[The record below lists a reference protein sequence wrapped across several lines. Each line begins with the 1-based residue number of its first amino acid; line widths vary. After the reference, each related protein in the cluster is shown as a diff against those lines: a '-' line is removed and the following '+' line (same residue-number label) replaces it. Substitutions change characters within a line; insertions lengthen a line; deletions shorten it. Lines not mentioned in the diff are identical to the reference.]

1 MIKNGVRYSIF
12 RISRAYY
19 STRYNGQYFSRSP
32 LNYETLSKRLN
43 LFYKLYPPKKY
54 KESIPGGLFINYIKA
69 NRSLQRQNTRVN
81 SKIGFNTNQRSKS
94 TNFLDILTFSNNDM
108 EAKIQEVFNNY
119 SNETYIND
127 EIVKSYLLIEPRTR
141 NIHHLIKTV
150 RENFQRNLKKERV
163 NKSVVQTALNVLLTE
178 KDYYNC
184 FKLIDLTYCSEEYLK
199 FCKRVNYTSLGSILL
214 SSLAVTI
221 LEGFLLPSFPLFYL
235 VFLNLGVPLCIIW
248 YIMKVNLVTHL
259 GRVSW
264 RPYNN
269 FIYINSHQNEILAIN
284 KIITHFEE
292 HNEINIKNFHHSKV
306 RQISNLNIFHQ
317 NDYIIELP
325 NTNGLLPIDDKNV
338 SNEDSEILKLQGFI
352 RQEIRKRKMVLND
365 IQEELMFLEFWYTH
379 GENFEW
385 VEPDQDPA
393 EIIRLKITNNY
404 PKI

>member
-1 MIKNGVRYSIF
+1 MIKNGIRYSRF
-12 RISRAYY
+12 RLSRAYY
-19 STRYNGQYFSRSP
+19 STRYDENYFSRSP

-43 LFYKLYPPKKY
+43 LFYKLYPPKNY
-54 KESIPGGLFINYIKA
+54 NESIPGGLFINYIEA
-69 NRSLQRQNTRVN
+69 NRSLQRQNLRVN
-81 SKIGFNTNQRSKS
+81 SKIGFNSNQRNKGM
-94 TNFLDILTFSNNDM
+94 NFLDILSVSNNDM
-108 EAKIQEVFNNY
+108 ETKIQEVFNNY
-119 SNETYIND
+119 NDETYIDDN
-127 EIVKSYLLIEPRTR
+127 IVKSYLLIEPRTR
-141 NIHHLIKTV
+141 NIHHLMQTV
-150 RENFQRNLKKERV
+150 QENFQRNLKNERV
-163 NKSVVQTALNVLLTE
+163 NKSMIQTALNVLLTE

-199 FCKRVNYTSLGSILL
+199 FCKKVNYRLLASVIL
-214 SSLAVTI
+214 SSLTVTM
-221 LEGFLLPSFPLFYL
+221 LESFLFPSFPLAYL
-235 VFLNLGVPLCIIW
+235 VFLNLGVPLCILW
-248 YIMKVNLVTHL
+248 YIMKTNLVTHL

-269 FIYINSHQNEILAIN
+269 FIHVNNHQNEILAIN

-325 NTNGLLPIDDKNV
+325 STNGLLPIDDKNI
-338 SNEDSEILKLQGFI
+338 SNEDSEILKLQRFI

-393 EIIRLKITNNY
+393 EIIRLKITNKY
-404 PKI
+404 PKL

>member
-1 MIKNGVRYSIF
+1 
-12 RISRAYY
+12 
-19 STRYNGQYFSRSP
+19 
-32 LNYETLSKRLN
+32 
-43 LFYKLYPPKKY
+43 
-54 KESIPGGLFINYIKA
+54 
-69 NRSLQRQNTRVN
+69 
-81 SKIGFNTNQRSKS
+81 
-94 TNFLDILTFSNNDM
+94 
-108 EAKIQEVFNNY
+108 
-119 SNETYIND
+119 
-127 EIVKSYLLIEPRTR
+127 
-141 NIHHLIKTV
+141 
-150 RENFQRNLKKERV
+150 
-163 NKSVVQTALNVLLTE
+163 
-178 KDYYNC
+178 
-184 FKLIDLTYCSEEYLK
+184 
-199 FCKRVNYTSLGSILL
+199 
-214 SSLAVTI
+214 
-221 LEGFLLPSFPLFYL
+221 
-235 VFLNLGVPLCIIW
+235 
-248 YIMKVNLVTHL
+248 MKVNLVAHL

-404 PKI
+404 PKV